1 MDELITL
8 IHQEDV
14 QLDTGAMVAR
24 ETPVEVWATLSS
36 IYRQEFLDAGR
47 EGLNPE
53 LVATTPLVNYQGE
66 QSAIVRGKR
75 YGIYRTYIVPN
86 SDMVELYL
94 EGKAGA

>member
-14 QLDTGAMVAR
+14 QMETGAMVAR

-86 SDMVELYL
+86 GDMVELYL

>member
-8 IHQEDV
+8 IKEEPV
-14 QLDTGAMVAR
+14 QLPNGV
-24 ETPVEVWATLSS
+24 PVTEEHPREVWATLSS

-66 QSAIVRGKR
+66 QSAIVWGKK
-75 YGIYRTYIVPN
+75 YGIYRTYIVPG
-86 SDMVELYL
+86 SDMIELYL

>member
-36 IYRQEFLDAGR
+36 IYRQEFLDPGAGGYHAVGQLPR
-47 EGLNPE
+47 GTERHCAGQE
-53 LVATTPLVNYQGE
+53 
-66 QSAIVRGKR
+66 VRDLSNLHC
-75 YGIYRTYIVPN
+75 TQQ
-86 SDMVELYL
+86 
-94 EGKAGA
+94 

>member
-8 IHQEDV
+8 IKEEPV
-14 QLDTGAMVAR
+14 QLPNGV
-24 ETPVEVWATLSS
+24 PVTEEHPREVWATLSS
-36 IYRQEFLDAGR
+36 VYREEFLEAGR

-53 LVATTPLVNYQGE
+53 MVATTPLVNYCGE
-66 QSAIVRGKR
+66 TSAIVRGKR

-86 SDMVELYL
+86 SDMIELYL